1 MRKLEDLWQDFDN
14 MKPQLLGYI
23 FDILVKVL
31 QIRKNQGGIELQGHP
46 RMADF
51 AEIAEI
57 ISRCM
62 GYPENRFLDAYYK
75 NIGLQ
80 TEEALE
86 ANPVGMTVRTF
97 MDLRMKLLCRGCCNS
112 SSILEFVKNEMEM
125 TRWYRYFFCI
135 T

>member
-1 MRKLEDLWQDFDN
+1 M
-14 MKPQLLGYI
+14 
-23 FDILVKVL
+23 LVRVL
-31 QIRKNQGGIELQGHP
+31 QVKKSQGGIELQGHP

-62 GYPENRFLDAYYK
+62 GYPENKFLETYYK

-97 MDLRMKLLCRGCCNS
+97 MDSRMKPLWRGCCNS
-112 SSILEFVKNEMEM
+112 SSILEFVKNEMEI
-125 TRWYRYFFCI
+125 TRCTEVPFLDYLK